1 MIYILNTSI
10 LPNFGKYSYKEIS
23 IDEAK
28 KMLHGSKFTSAV
40 GHKSTADILTKILKT
55 KVPVNRVQITLNQG
69 DRAIVFKLQKR
80 LPEGVVINSLEELEQ
95 IGFSF
100 GLLTRTA

>member
-1 MIYILNTSI
+1 MLYVLNTSI
-10 LPNFGKYSYKEIS
+10 LPNFGKYEYEKINSDKAKELLNS
-23 IDEAK
+23 SD
-28 KMLHGSKFTSAV
+28 FTSAV
-40 GHKSTADILTKILKT
+40 GHQATADVLTKILKT

-69 DRAIVFKLQKR
+69 DRAIVFKLEKR
-80 LPEGVVINSLEELEQ
+80 LPEGKILNKEELEQ